1 MKSFVDKLGWY
12 RWVNSTGWSTQD
24 IEAIVNEIADS
35 FSPHA
40 VAGGVPARQFR
51 RGIRMISIRE
61 TSAGENRMNGPMG
74 RYSELRDS
82 SMKGVVSAASW
93 SDATISILTRDRWYD
108 SDVQA
113 LAVMTDKGH
122 APPHVVRQLAS
133 VIYPVFRDAIP
144 MTDYELHRGSSAPDL
159 NKLPLRRKINRLAD
173 GEPNINPTLRLR
185 SYRQS
190 SIGALHANKTYK
202 ALYTMLHR
210 AARFERNSVGM
221 SLTEHEMNV
230 LKEARDICDELVK
243 KLDTLAQQHINSLK
257 NID

>member
-144 MTDYELHRGSSAPDL
+144 MTDYELHRGLQPQTSTSCRSGARSTGWRTESQTSTLLSGSEATVSPPSGPCTRTRRTRRCTPCSTERLGSSETASECP
-159 NKLPLRRKINRLAD
+159 
-173 GEPNINPTLRLR
+173 
-185 SYRQS
+185 
-190 SIGALHANKTYK
+190 
-202 ALYTMLHR
+202 
-210 AARFERNSVGM
+210 
-221 SLTEHEMNV
+221 
-230 LKEARDICDELVK
+230 
-243 KLDTLAQQHINSLK
+243 
-257 NID
+257 